1 MRRQLALAELAK
13 LVEVTKADLV
23 NGSKQRESL
32 LYKLKLGIFARCLI
46 LFLDAK
52 FRISQ
57 FAAIFITNYEF
68 WKKMWNELN

>member
-32 LYKLKLGIFARCLI
+32 VYKLKLGIF
-46 LFLDAK
+46 FP
-52 FRISQ
+52 SS
-57 FAAIFITNYEF
+57 
-68 WKKMWNELN
+68 